1 MVAKGAGGRVVL
13 AAVALLAALAIGL
26 AGLAY
31 GERSQRGNLIVSRD
45 GRLAPLKLPRDREA
59 PVSVRVEG
67 GLQTAD
73 RATLPR
79 VTRVELGLPSEASI
93 STRGL
98 PVCRPQRLRNTTAGD
113 ALSACRGAL
122 VGQGWIAS
130 DVVLPNQAP
139 FSMRTHLLAF
149 NGRVGGRRAV
159 IVHAA
164 ATNPP
169 TAAVLP
175 FVVRRGRGRFG
186 TVLVARLSEAVG
198 PWPRFARFQLTLSRR
213 YAYGGRHRSYLSAS
227 CPIPPRFTAG
237 FFSFAKVSFTLVG
250 GREISTS
257 IARSCRSR

>member
-1 MVAKGAGGRVVL
+1 MAARSVGGRAVL
-13 AAVALLAALAIGL
+13 TAVALLAALAIGL
-26 AGLAY
+26 AGHAY
-31 GERSQRGNLIVSRD
+31 GERSQRGNLIVSLD
-45 GRLAPLKLPRDREA
+45 GRLSPLKLPRDRGA

-98 PVCRPQRLRNTTAGD
+98 PVCRPQRLRNATAGE

-122 VGQGWIAS
+122 VGRGWIAS
-130 DVVLPNQAP
+130 DVVLPNQTP
-139 FSMRTHLLAF
+139 FSLRTQLLAF
-149 NGRVGGRRAV
+149 NGRVGSRRAV
-159 IVHAA
+159 VVHAA

-169 TAAVLP
+169 TVAVLP
-175 FVVRRGRGRFG
+175 FVFRRGKGRFG
-186 TVLVARLSEAVG
+186 TVLVARPSEALG

-213 YAYGGRHRSYLSAS
+213 YAYGGRRRSFLSAS

-250 GREISTS
+250 GKEISTS
-257 IARSCRSR
+257 IARSCRGR